1 MTCSY
6 RTTLRMMTFLCLP
19 SPLLPALFGKGEKA
33 EEVTVLMKICS
44 DSNSRLMSGILSQGR
59 MVTPFLGANVK
70 ESASQCRRCRR
81 DLWVWKIPWRREW
94 LPIPVFLPRKPHG
107 QRSLVGYTG
116 YGVSKSWTQQQPH
129 RSNSQ
134 FE

>member
-1 MTCSY
+1 MTCSR

-19 SPLLPALFGKGEKA
+19 GPLLPALFDKGEKA
-33 EEVTVLMKICS
+33 EEVTVLMKSCS
-44 DSNSRLMSGILSQGR
+44 NSNSRLISDILSQGR
-59 MVTPFLGANVK
+59 MVTPFLGVSVK

-94 LPIPVFLPRKPHG
+94 LPIPVSLPGKPHG
-107 QRSLVGYTG
+107 QRSLVGSTV

-134 FE
+134 LE